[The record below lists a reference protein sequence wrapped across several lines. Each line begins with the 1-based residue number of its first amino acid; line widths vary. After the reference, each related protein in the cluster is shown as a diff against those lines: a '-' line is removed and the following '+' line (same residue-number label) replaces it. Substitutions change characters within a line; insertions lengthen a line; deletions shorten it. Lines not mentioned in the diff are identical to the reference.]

1 MYGRLLHFVLM
12 SGKTYHLRTAQI
24 SLAASVN
31 ITAPHGARK
40 SNTKRKRTNE
50 PREVRVFA
58 PPSKS
63 RERGDRKGGQRGRKR
78 VKRKRLPVVVPVIK
92 SHPISTTFPVLAD
105 S

>member
-40 SNTKRKRTNE
+40 SSTKRKRTNE

-63 RERGDRKGGQRGRKR
+63 RERGDRKGVNGGKR
-78 VKRKRLPVVVPVIK
+78 EGERSERESVVPRQN
-92 SHPISTTFPVLAD
+92 
-105 S
+105 

>member
-1 MYGRLLHFVLM
+1 MNIVEVINYKCKKVKMYGRLLHFVLM

-31 ITAPHGARK
+31 ITVPHGARK
-40 SNTKRKRTNE
+40 GSTKRKRTNE

-63 RERGDRKGGQRGRKR
+63 RARGDERGVHGEK
-78 VKRKRLPVVVPVIK
+78 
-92 SHPISTTFPVLAD
+92 TE
-105 S
+105 

>member
-31 ITAPHGARK
+31 MTAPHGARK
-40 SNTKRKRTNE
+40 SSTKRKRTNE

-63 RERGDRKGGQRGRKR
+63 RERGDRKGANGGKR
-78 VKRKRLPVVVPVIK
+78 EGERSEQESVVTRLNFVSSSK
-92 SHPISTTFPVLAD
+92 
-105 S
+105 